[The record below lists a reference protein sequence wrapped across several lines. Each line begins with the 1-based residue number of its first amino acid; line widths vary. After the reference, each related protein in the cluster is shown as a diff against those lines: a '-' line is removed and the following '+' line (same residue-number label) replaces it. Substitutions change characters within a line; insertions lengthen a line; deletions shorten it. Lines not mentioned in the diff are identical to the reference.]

1 VGILVFLVILAV
13 SGLIIG
19 ALARLALP
27 GPDPMGIPAT
37 IGLGLGGSFFG
48 GIVARVLL
56 GTAGGLIFAVLG
68 AMLILYLYRRFVQ
81 HRPLSGPGTRS

>member
-1 VGILVFLVILAV
+1 VGILAFLIILAV
-13 SGLIIG
+13 SGLITG

-27 GPDPMGIPAT
+27 GLDPMGIPAT
-37 IGLGLGGSFFG
+37 IGLGLGGSFLG

-68 AMLILYLYRRFVQ
+68 AILILYLYRRFVQ
-81 HRPLSGPGTRS
+81 HRPLTGR